1 MQLLLHSCEE
11 AGMKGKKEKHLLFAV
26 KTVSPFPRIWVSP
39 SFFER
44 AFIYFPFYLC
54 PSPSARF
61 TTYWA
66 ISQVNRYR
74 CERERERETL
84 GIRFFPS
91 FSQQDYVRRMKGK
104 RTLEKIFCGP
114 NGEAF
119 LFFSKGKK
127 ALRIEKPAI
136 IV

>member
-1 MQLLLHSCEE
+1 
-11 AGMKGKKEKHLLFAV
+11 MKGKKEKHLLFAV

-74 CERERERETL
+74 SPSKSSEGHPPREKERIKEMESAL
-84 GIRFFPS
+84 GILGVRFFPLS
-91 FSQQDYVRRMKGK
+91 PPS
-104 RTLEKIFCGP
+104 KITC
-114 NGEAF
+114 
-119 LFFSKGKK
+119 
-127 ALRIEKPAI
+127 
-136 IV
+136 V